1 MNTAS
6 SLTGTVAISLRGR
19 YEEFLPARHLMA
31 IRPGGE
37 VALVEHRSV
46 PIGEVEHPA
55 RDCVNE
61 KGMVAGS
68 RSSR

>member
-6 SLTGTVAISLRGR
+6 RLMGTVPISLRGR
-19 YEEFLPARHLMA
+19 YEEFLPARHLKP

-37 VALVEHRSV
+37 VALEEHRTV

-68 RSSR
+68 RRSR